1 MIDIQTI
8 SFLKRYVNETISGL
22 GELKGD
28 PGKSAYEIAKDNG
41 FEGSESEWIESL
53 QGKSP
58 SIGENGNWFI
68 GETDTG
74 VSAKPKIEEE
84 ILQNYHSK
92 ENLIALSEEDII
104 LICK

>member
-8 SFLKRYVNETISGL
+8 SFLKRYVNETIFETG
-22 GELKGD
+22 GLKGD

-41 FEGSESEWIESL
+41 FEGSESEWVESL

-58 SIGENGNWFI
+58 SIGENDNWFI

-84 ILQNYHSK
+84 ILQNYYSK

-104 LICK
+104 SICK